1 MKELEEYLNS
11 KIGLTNNKNLEAL
24 HRFFTEDQ
32 LKNLMDKTI
41 AIVGT
46 NGKTSTANFIY
57 NLLGKEEKQVLMFTS
72 PHLVSF
78 QERIQS
84 HSNINFDYILK
95 IVQDFEIENNITLGY
110 FETLFLIACKSFLDN
125 EMDYFI
131 CEAGI
136 GGVLDTTSIIQ
147 SKNVVLTNIGRD
159 HQDLLGYTDLEVLDQ
174 KIFVSNNIDNFFVGD
189 LSDELIKVIEN
200 NYKHLNSKYY
210 LKDFVD
216 GNSKHFTSNQI
227 NYLLASLI
235 VNFLIS
241 SSIRKISL
249 DFNKEFVEGRFE
261 IINRNPLKILDGAH
275 NIDGFIKTIEDY
287 EKVFSLE
294 DTHLYLGFKNG
305 KNIENIITY
314 LKPKKQYN
322 LNFIE
327 ENTFFNQQNPDKFI
341 DYLKSENIDYKIVEL
356 KTFSANKNPSI
367 LLGSLYLIG
376 EYKKRKLHE
385 NVFYDKT

>member
-72 PHLVSF
+72 PHLVNF

-84 HSNINFDYILK
+84 HSNINFDYISR
-95 IVQDFEIENNITLGY
+95 IVHDFEIENNITLGY
-110 FETLFLIACKSFLDN
+110 FETLFLIACKAFLDN

-159 HQDLLGYTDLEVLDQ
+159 HQELLGYTDLEVLDQ
-174 KIFVSNNIDNFFVGD
+174 KIFVSNSIDNLFVGN

-200 NYKHLNSKYY
+200 NYKHFNSKYF
-210 LKDFVD
+210 LNDFIDGKSKD
-216 GNSKHFTSNQI
+216 FTSNQI

-241 SSIRKISL
+241 SSIRKISP

-305 KNIENIITY
+305 KNIENIISY
-314 LKPKKQYN
+314 LKAKKQYK

-341 DYLKSENIDYKIVEL
+341 DYLKSENIDYKIVQL
-356 KTFSANKNPSI
+356 KSFSANKNPSI

-376 EYKKRKLHE
+376 EYKKRI
-385 NVFYDKT
+385 TT

>member
-24 HRFFTEDQ
+24 NRFFTEDQ

-72 PHLVSF
+72 PHLVNF

-84 HSNINFDYILK
+84 HSNINFDYISR
-95 IVQDFEIENNITLGY
+95 IVHDFEMENNITLGY
-110 FETLFLIACKSFLDN
+110 FETLFLIACKAFLDN

-159 HQDLLGYTDLEVLDQ
+159 HQELLGYTDLEVLDQ
-174 KIFVSNNIDNFFVGD
+174 KIFVSNSIDNLFVGN

-200 NYKHLNSKYY
+200 NYKHFNSKYF
-210 LKDFVD
+210 LNDFVD
-216 GNSKHFTSNQI
+216 GKSKDFTSNQI

-235 VNFLIS
+235 VDFLIS
-241 SSIRKISL
+241 SSIRKIPL

-305 KNIENIITY
+305 KNIENIISY
-314 LKPKKQYN
+314 LKAKKQYK

-356 KTFSANKNPSI
+356 KSFSANKNPSI

-376 EYKKRKLHE
+376 EYKKRI
-385 NVFYDKT
+385 TT

>member
-72 PHLVSF
+72 PHLVNF

-84 HSNINFDYILK
+84 HSNINFDYISR
-95 IVQDFEIENNITLGY
+95 IVHDFEIENNITLGY
-110 FETLFLIACKSFLDN
+110 FETLFLIACKAFLDN

-159 HQDLLGYTDLEVLDQ
+159 HQELLGYTDLEVLDQ
-174 KIFVSNNIDNFFVGD
+174 KIFVSNSIDNLFVGN

-200 NYKHLNSKYY
+200 NYKHFNSKYF
-210 LKDFVD
+210 LNDFVD
-216 GNSKHFTSNQI
+216 GKSKDFTSNQI

-241 SSIRKISL
+241 SSIRKIPL

-305 KNIENIITY
+305 KNIENIISY
-314 LKPKKQYN
+314 LKAKKQYK

-341 DYLKSENIDYKIVEL
+341 DFLKSENIDYKIVEL
-356 KTFSANKNPSI
+356 STFSSNKNPSI

-376 EYKKRKLHE
+376 EYKKRI
-385 NVFYDKT
+385 TT

>member
-24 HRFFTEDQ
+24 HRFFTKDQ
-32 LKNLMDKTI
+32 LENLMDKTI

-46 NGKTSTANFIY
+46 NGKTSTANFIF

-72 PHLVSF
+72 PHLVNF
-78 QERIQS
+78 KERIQS
-84 HSNINFDYILK
+84 HSNINFDYISR
-95 IVQDFEIENNITLGY
+95 IVHDFEIENNITLGY
-110 FETLFLIACKSFLDN
+110 FETLFLIACKAFLDN

-159 HQDLLGYTDLEVLDQ
+159 HQELLGYTDLEVLDQ
-174 KIFVSNNIDNFFVGD
+174 KIFVSNSIDNLFVGD
-189 LSDELIKVIEN
+189 LSDELIKVIEK
-200 NYKHLNSKYY
+200 NYKHFKSKYF

-216 GNSKHFTSNQI
+216 GKSKDFTSNQI

-241 SSIRKISL
+241 SSIRKIPL

-305 KNIENIITY
+305 KNIENIISY
-314 LKPKKQYN
+314 LKAKKQYK

-327 ENTFFNQQNPDKFI
+327 DNTFFNQQNPDKFI
-341 DYLKSENIDYKIVEL
+341 DFLKSENIDYKIVEL
-356 KTFSANKNPSI
+356 STFSSNKNPSI

-376 EYKKRKLHE
+376 EYKKRII
-385 NVFYDKT
+385 T

>member
-24 HRFFTEDQ
+24 NRFFTEDQ

-72 PHLVSF
+72 PHLVNF

-84 HSNINFDYILK
+84 HSNINFDYISR
-95 IVQDFEIENNITLGY
+95 IVHDFEIENNITLGY
-110 FETLFLIACKSFLDN
+110 FETLFLIACKAFLDN

-159 HQDLLGYTDLEVLDQ
+159 HQELLGYTDLEVLDQ
-174 KIFVSNNIDNFFVGD
+174 KIFVSNSIDNLFVGN

-200 NYKHLNSKYY
+200 NYKHFNSKYF
-210 LKDFVD
+210 LNDFVD
-216 GNSKHFTSNQI
+216 GKSKDFTSNQI

-241 SSIRKISL
+241 SSIRKIPL

-287 EKVFSLE
+287 EKVYSSE

-305 KNIENIITY
+305 KNIENIISY
-314 LKPKKQYN
+314 LKAKKQYK

-327 ENTFFNQQNPDKFI
+327 DNTFFNQQNPDKFI

-356 KTFSANKNPSI
+356 STFSSNKNPSI

-376 EYKKRKLHE
+376 EYKKRII
-385 NVFYDKT
+385 T

>member
-84 HSNINFDYILK
+84 HSNINFDYISR
-95 IVQDFEIENNITLGY
+95 IVHDFEIENNITLGY
-110 FETLFLIACKSFLDN
+110 FETLFLIACKAFLDN

-174 KIFVSNNIDNFFVGD
+174 KIFVSNSIDNLFVGD

-200 NYKHLNSKYY
+200 NYKHFKSKYF
-210 LKDFVD
+210 LNDFVD
-216 GNSKHFTSNQI
+216 GKSKDFTSNQI

-241 SSIRKISL
+241 SSIRKIPL

-305 KNIENIITY
+305 KNIENIISY
-314 LKPKKQYN
+314 LKAKKQYK

-327 ENTFFNQQNPDKFI
+327 DNTFFNQQNPDKFI
-341 DYLKSENIDYKIVEL
+341 DYLKSENIDYKIAEL

-376 EYKKRKLHE
+376 EYKKRI
-385 NVFYDKT
+385 TT

>member
-1 MKELEEYLNS
+1 LNELEEYLNS

-84 HSNINFDYILK
+84 HSNINFDHISR
-95 IVQDFEIENNITLGY
+95 IVHDFEIENNITLGY
-110 FETLFLIACKSFLDN
+110 FETLFLIACKAFLDN

-189 LSDELIKVIEN
+189 LSDELIKVIES
-200 NYKHLNSKYY
+200 NYKHFNSVYF

-216 GNSKHFTSNQI
+216 GNLKDFTSNQI
-227 NYLLASLI
+227 NYLLASLAA
-235 VNFLIS
+235 NFLIS
-241 SSIRKISL
+241 PSTRKITL
-249 DFNKEFVEGRFE
+249 DFNKKYVEGRFE

-275 NIDGFIKTIEDY
+275 NIDGFVKTIEDY
-287 EKVFSLE
+287 EKVYSLE

-305 KNIENIITY
+305 KNIENIISY
-314 LKPKKQYN
+314 LKPKKQYK
-322 LNFIE
+322 LNFIK
-327 ENTFFNQQNPDKFI
+327 ENTFYNQQNPDKFI
-341 DYLKSENIDYKIVEL
+341 DYLNSENIDYKIAEL

-376 EYKKRKLHE
+376 EYKKRI
-385 NVFYDKT
+385 TT

>member
-24 HRFFTEDQ
+24 NRFFTEDQ

-57 NLLGKEEKQVLMFTS
+57 NLLAKEEKQVLMFTS

-84 HSNINFDYILK
+84 HSNINFDYILR
-95 IVQDFEIENNITLGY
+95 IVHDFEMENNITLGY
-110 FETLFLIACKSFLDN
+110 FETLFLIACKAFLDN

-159 HQDLLGYTDLEVLDQ
+159 HQELLGYTDLEVLDQ
-174 KIFVSNNIDNFFVGD
+174 KIFVSNSIDNLFVGN

-200 NYKHLNSKYY
+200 NYKHFNSKYF
-210 LKDFVD
+210 LNDFVD
-216 GNSKHFTSNQI
+216 GKSKDFTSNQI

-235 VNFLIS
+235 VDFLIS
-241 SSIRKISL
+241 SSTRKIPL

-294 DTHLYLGFKNG
+294 DTYLYLGFKNG
-305 KNIENIITY
+305 KNIENIISY
-314 LKPKKQYN
+314 LKAKKQYK

-356 KTFSANKNPSI
+356 KSFSANKNPSI

-376 EYKKRKLHE
+376 EYKKRI
-385 NVFYDKT
+385 TT

>member
-1 MKELEEYLNS
+1 LNELEEYLNS

-84 HSNINFDYILK
+84 HSNINFDYISR
-95 IVQDFEIENNITLGY
+95 IVHDFEIENNITLGY
-110 FETLFLIACKSFLDN
+110 FETLFLIACKAFLDN

-200 NYKHLNSKYY
+200 NYKHFNSKYF

-216 GNSKHFTSNQI
+216 GNSKDFTSNQI
-227 NYLLASLI
+227 NYLLASL
-235 VNFLIS
+235 VANFLIS
-241 SSIRKISL
+241 SSTRKITL
-249 DFNKEFVEGRFE
+249 DFNKKYVEGRFE

-275 NIDGFIKTIEDY
+275 NIDGFVKTIEDY
-287 EKVFSLE
+287 EKVYSLE

-305 KNIENIITY
+305 KNIENIISY
-314 LKPKKQYN
+314 LKPKKQYK
-322 LNFIE
+322 LNFIK

-341 DYLKSENIDYKIVEL
+341 DYLNSENIDYKIAEL

-376 EYKKRKLHE
+376 EYKKRI
-385 NVFYDKT
+385 TT

>member
-11 KIGLTNNKNLEAL
+11 KIGLTINKNLDVL
-24 HRFFTEDQ
+24 HRFFTEPELD
-32 LKNLMDKTI
+32 NLMNKTI
-41 AIVGT
+41 SIVGT
-46 NGKTSTANFIY
+46 NGKSSTANFVY
-57 NLLGKEEKQVLMFTS
+57 QLLSNEITKVLMFTS
-72 PHLVSF
+72 PHLVNFS
-78 QERIQS
+78 ERIQS
-84 HSNINFDYILK
+84 NSEIKFDYLTGI
-95 IVQDFEIENNITLGY
+95 IQDFESGNNITLGY
-110 FETLFLIACKSFLDN
+110 FETLFLIACKAFLDN

-136 GGVLDTTSIIQ
+136 GGVLDTPSVIQ

-174 KIFVSNNIDNFFVGD
+174 KIFVSNSIDNLFVGD

-200 NYKHLNSKYY
+200 NYKHFKSKYF

-216 GNSKHFTSNQI
+216 GKSKDFTSNQI

-241 SSIRKISL
+241 SNTKKIPL
-249 DFNKEFVEGRFE
+249 DFNQEFVEGRFE

-305 KNIENIITY
+305 KNIENIISY
-314 LKPKKQYN
+314 LKPKKQYK
-322 LNFIE
+322 LNFIKE
-327 ENTFFNQQNPDKFI
+327 DSFFDQQNPNNFINYLKDEDI
-341 DYLKSENIDYKIVEL
+341 DYRIVNLEA
-356 KTFSANKNPSI
+356 FSSNKNPSI

-376 EYKKRKLHE
+376 EYKKR
-385 NVFYDKT
+385 TIT

>member
-32 LKNLMDKTI
+32 LNSLMDKTI

-46 NGKTSTANFIY
+46 NGKTSTANFIF

-84 HSNINFDYILK
+84 HSNINFDYISR
-95 IVQDFEIENNITLGY
+95 IVHDFEIENNITLGY
-110 FETLFLIACKSFLDN
+110 FETLFLIACKAFLDN

-174 KIFVSNNIDNFFVGD
+174 KIFVSNSIDNLFVGD

-200 NYKHLNSKYY
+200 NYKHFKSKYF
-210 LKDFVD
+210 LNDFVD
-216 GNSKHFTSNQI
+216 GKSKDFTSNQI

-241 SSIRKISL
+241 SSTRKITQ

-287 EKVFSLE
+287 EKVYSLE

-305 KNIENIITY
+305 KNIENIISY
-314 LKPKKQYN
+314 LKTKKQYK

-376 EYKKRKLHE
+376 EYKKRI
-385 NVFYDKT
+385 TT

>member
-24 HRFFTEDQ
+24 HRFFTKDQ
-32 LKNLMDKTI
+32 LENLMDKTI

-72 PHLVSF
+72 PHLVNF

-84 HSNINFDYILK
+84 HSNINFDYISR
-95 IVQDFEIENNITLGY
+95 IVHDFEMENNITLGY
-110 FETLFLIACKSFLDN
+110 FETLFLIACKAFLDN

-159 HQDLLGYTDLEVLDQ
+159 HQELLGYTDLEVLDQ
-174 KIFVSNNIDNFFVGD
+174 KIFVSNSIDNLFVGN

-200 NYKHLNSKYY
+200 NYKHFNSKYF
-210 LKDFVD
+210 LNDFVD
-216 GNSKHFTSNQI
+216 GKSKDFTSNQI

-241 SSIRKISL
+241 SSIRKIPL

-305 KNIENIITY
+305 KNIENIISY
-314 LKPKKQYN
+314 LKAKKQYK

-327 ENTFFNQQNPDKFI
+327 DNTFFNQQNPDKFI
-341 DYLKSENIDYKIVEL
+341 DFLKSENIDYKIVEL
-356 KTFSANKNPSI
+356 STFSSNKNPSI

-376 EYKKRKLHE
+376 EYKKRI
-385 NVFYDKT
+385 TT

>member
-1 MKELEEYLNS
+1 LKELEEYLNS

-24 HRFFTEDQ
+24 NRFFTEDQ

-57 NLLGKEEKQVLMFTS
+57 NLLAKEEKQVLMFTS

-84 HSNINFDYILK
+84 HSNINFDYISR
-95 IVQDFEIENNITLGY
+95 IVHDFEMENNITLGY
-110 FETLFLIACKSFLDN
+110 FETLFLIACKAFLDN

-159 HQDLLGYTDLEVLDQ
+159 HQELLGYTDLEVLDQ
-174 KIFVSNNIDNFFVGD
+174 KIFVSNSIDNLFVGN

-200 NYKHLNSKYY
+200 NYKHFNSKYF
-210 LKDFVD
+210 LNDFVD
-216 GNSKHFTSNQI
+216 GKSKDFTSNQI

-241 SSIRKISL
+241 SSTRKIPL

-287 EKVFSLE
+287 EKVYSLE

-305 KNIENIITY
+305 KNIENIISY
-314 LKPKKQYN
+314 LKAKKQYK

-356 KTFSANKNPSI
+356 STFSSNKNPSI

-376 EYKKRKLHE
+376 EYKKRI
-385 NVFYDKT
+385 TT

>member
-32 LKNLMDKTI
+32 LNSLMDKTI

-46 NGKTSTANFIY
+46 NGKTSTANFIF

-84 HSNINFDYILK
+84 HSNINFDYISR
-95 IVQDFEIENNITLGY
+95 IVHDFEIENNITLGY
-110 FETLFLIACKSFLDN
+110 FETLFLIACKAFLDN

-174 KIFVSNNIDNFFVGD
+174 KIFVSNSIDNLFVGD
-189 LSDELIKVIEN
+189 LSDELTKVIEN
-200 NYKHLNSKYY
+200 NYKHFKSRHFLN
-210 LKDFVD
+210 DFVD
-216 GNSKHFTSNQI
+216 GKSKDFTSNQI

-241 SSIRKISL
+241 SSTRKITQ

-287 EKVFSLE
+287 EKVYSLE

-305 KNIENIITY
+305 KNIENIISY
-314 LKPKKQYN
+314 LKAKKQYK

-376 EYKKRKLHE
+376 EYKKRI
-385 NVFYDKT
+385 TT

>member
-24 HRFFTEDQ
+24 HRFFTKDQ
-32 LKNLMDKTI
+32 LENLMDKTI

-72 PHLVSF
+72 PHLVNF

-84 HSNINFDYILK
+84 HSNINFDYISR
-95 IVQDFEIENNITLGY
+95 IVHDFEIENNITLGY
-110 FETLFLIACKSFLDN
+110 FETLFLIACKAFLDN

-159 HQDLLGYTDLEVLDQ
+159 HQELLGYTDLEVLDQ
-174 KIFVSNNIDNFFVGD
+174 KIFVSNSIDNLFVGN

-200 NYKHLNSKYY
+200 NYKHFNSKYF
-210 LKDFVD
+210 LNDFVD
-216 GNSKHFTSNQI
+216 GKSKDFTSNQI

-241 SSIRKISL
+241 SSIRKIPL

-305 KNIENIITY
+305 KNIENIISY
-314 LKPKKQYN
+314 LKVKKQYK

-327 ENTFFNQQNPDKFI
+327 DNTFFNQQNPDKFI
-341 DYLKSENIDYKIVEL
+341 DFLKSENIDYKIVEL
-356 KTFSANKNPSI
+356 STFSSNKNPSI

-376 EYKKRKLHE
+376 EYKKRII
-385 NVFYDKT
+385 T

>member
-11 KIGLTNNKNLEAL
+11 KIGLTKNKNLGAL

-32 LKNLMDKTI
+32 LKNLMDKTV

-57 NLLGKEEKQVLMFTS
+57 KQLSKEYKQVLMFTS
-72 PHLVSF
+72 PHLVNF

-84 HSNINFDYILK
+84 QSDINFDYISRF
-95 IVQDFEIENNITLGY
+95 VHDFEIENKITLGY

-125 EMDYFI
+125 KMDYFI

-136 GGVLDTTSIIQ
+136 GGVLDTTSVIQ

-159 HQDLLGYTDLEVLDQ
+159 HQELLGYTDLEVLDQ
-174 KIFVSNNIDNFFVGD
+174 KIFVSNNIDNLFVGD
-189 LSDELIKVIEN
+189 IGDELVKVIEN
-200 NYKHLNSKYY
+200 NYKHSKSKHF
-210 LKDFVD
+210 LKDFIN
-216 GNSKHFTSNQI
+216 GKSKDLTSNQI
-227 NYLLASLI
+227 NFLLASLV
-235 VNFLIS
+235 VNSLLGS
-241 SSIRKISL
+241 NTTKISL
-249 DFNKEFVEGRFE
+249 DLNQEFVEGRFE
-261 IINRNPLKILDGAH
+261 IINLNPLKILDGAH

-287 EKVFSLE
+287 ETVYSPE
-294 DTHLYLGFKNG
+294 DTDLYLGFKNG
-305 KNIENIITY
+305 KNIENIISY

-327 ENTFFNQQNPDKFI
+327 EDTFFDQQNPDKFT
-341 DYLKSENIDYKIVEL
+341 DYLESENVDFKLVNL
-356 KTFSANKNPSI
+356 SAFSSNKNPSI

-376 EYKKRKLHE
+376 EYKKRI
-385 NVFYDKT
+385 TT

>member
-24 HRFFTEDQ
+24 HRFFTKDQ
-32 LKNLMDKTI
+32 LENLMDKTI

-72 PHLVSF
+72 PHLVNF

-84 HSNINFDYILK
+84 HSNINFDYISR
-95 IVQDFEIENNITLGY
+95 IVHDFEIENNITLGY
-110 FETLFLIACKSFLDN
+110 FETLFLIACKAFLDN

-159 HQDLLGYTDLEVLDQ
+159 HQELLGYTDLEVLDQ
-174 KIFVSNNIDNFFVGD
+174 KIFVSNSIDNLFVGN

-200 NYKHLNSKYY
+200 NYKHFKSKYF

-216 GNSKHFTSNQI
+216 GKSKDFTSNQI

-241 SSIRKISL
+241 SNTKKIPL
-249 DFNKEFVEGRFE
+249 DFNQEFVEGRFE
-261 IINRNPLKILDGAH
+261 IINQNPLKILDGAH

-287 EKVFSLE
+287 EKVYRSE

-305 KNIENIITY
+305 KNIENIISY
-314 LKPKKQYN
+314 LKTKKQYK

-327 ENTFFNQQNPDKFI
+327 DNTFFNQQNPDKFI

-356 KTFSANKNPSI
+356 SAFSSNKNPSI

-376 EYKKRKLHE
+376 EYKKR
-385 NVFYDKT
+385 TIT

>member
-1 MKELEEYLNS
+1 LKELEEYLNS

-32 LKNLMDKTI
+32 LNSLMDKTI

-46 NGKTSTANFIY
+46 NGKTSTANFIF

-84 HSNINFDYILK
+84 HSNINFDYISR
-95 IVQDFEIENNITLGY
+95 IVHDFEIENNITLGY
-110 FETLFLIACKSFLDN
+110 FETIFLIACKAFLDN

-174 KIFVSNNIDNFFVGD
+174 KIFVSNSIDNLFVGD
-189 LSDELIKVIEN
+189 LSDELTKVIEN
-200 NYKHLNSKYY
+200 NYTHFKSRHFLN
-210 LKDFVD
+210 DFVD
-216 GNSKHFTSNQI
+216 GKSKDFTSNQI

-241 SSIRKISL
+241 SSTRKITQ

-287 EKVFSLE
+287 EKMYSIE

-305 KNIENIITY
+305 KNIENIISY
-314 LKPKKQYN
+314 LKTKKQYK

-327 ENTFFNQQNPDKFI
+327 DNTFFNQQNPDKFI
-341 DYLKSENIDYKIVEL
+341 DYLKSENVDYKIVEL
-356 KTFSANKNPSI
+356 STFSSNKNPSI

-376 EYKKRKLHE
+376 EYKKRII
-385 NVFYDKT
+385 T

>member
-24 HRFFTEDQ
+24 HRFFTKDQ
-32 LKNLMDKTI
+32 LENLMDKTI

-72 PHLVSF
+72 PHLVNF

-84 HSNINFDYILK
+84 HSNINFDYISR
-95 IVQDFEIENNITLGY
+95 IVHDFEIENNITLGY
-110 FETLFLIACKSFLDN
+110 FETLFLIACKAFLDN

-159 HQDLLGYTDLEVLDQ
+159 HQELLGYTDLEVLDQ
-174 KIFVSNNIDNFFVGD
+174 KIFVSNSIDNLFVGN

-200 NYKHLNSKYY
+200 NYKHFNSKYF
-210 LKDFVD
+210 LNDFVD
-216 GNSKHFTSNQI
+216 GKSKDFTSNQI

-241 SSIRKISL
+241 SSIRKIPL

-305 KNIENIITY
+305 KNIENIISY
-314 LKPKKQYN
+314 LKAKKQYK

-327 ENTFFNQQNPDKFI
+327 DNTFFNQQNPDKFI

-356 KTFSANKNPSI
+356 STFSSNKNPSI

-376 EYKKRKLHE
+376 EYKKRI
-385 NVFYDKT
+385 TT

>member
-24 HRFFTEDQ
+24 HRFFTVDQ

-72 PHLVSF
+72 PHLMNF

-84 HSNINFDYILK
+84 QSDSNFGYISSL
-95 IVQDFEIENNITLGY
+95 VYDFEIDNNITLGY
-110 FETLFLIACKSFLDN
+110 FETLFLIACKAFLDN

-174 KIFVSNNIDNFFVGD
+174 KIFVSNSIDNLFVGN

-200 NYKHLNSKYY
+200 NYKHFNSKYF
-210 LKDFVD
+210 LNDFVD
-216 GNSKHFTSNQI
+216 GKSKDFTSNQI

-241 SSIRKISL
+241 SSIRKIPL

-261 IINRNPLKILDGAH
+261 VINRNPLKILDGAH

-287 EKVFSLE
+287 EKVYSSG

-305 KNIENIITY
+305 RNIENIISY
-314 LKPKKQYN
+314 LKPKKQYK

-327 ENTFFNQQNPDKFI
+327 DNTFFNQQNPDKFI
-341 DYLKSENIDYKIVEL
+341 DFLKSENIDYKIVEL
-356 KTFSANKNPSI
+356 STFSSNKNPSI

-376 EYKKRKLHE
+376 EYKKRI
-385 NVFYDKT
+385 TT

>member
-1 MKELEEYLNS
+1 MKELEKYLSS

-32 LKNLMDKTI
+32 LKYLMDKTI

-57 NLLGKEEKQVLMFTS
+57 KLLSKETKQVLMFTS
-72 PHLVSF
+72 PHLVNF

-84 HSNINFDYILK
+84 YSDINFDFITRS
-95 IVQDFEIENNITLGY
+95 VHDFETENNITLGY
-110 FETLFLIACKSFLDN
+110 FETLFLIACKAFLDN

-136 GGVLDTTSIIQ
+136 GGVLDTTSVIQ

-159 HQDLLGYTDLEVLDQ
+159 HQDLLGCTDLDVLDQ
-174 KIFVSNNIDNFFVGD
+174 KIFVSKSIDNLFVGE

-200 NYKHLNSKYY
+200 DYKHFKSKH
-210 LKDFVD
+210 LLRDFIDDKSKDF
-216 GNSKHFTSNQI
+216 SSNQL

-235 VNFLIS
+235 VNFLLGS
-241 SSIRKISL
+241 NTKKVPL
-249 DFNKEFVEGRFE
+249 DFNLEFVEGRFE

-275 NIDGFIKTIEDY
+275 NIDGFIRTIEDY
-287 EKVFSLE
+287 EKVYSSL
-294 DTHLYLGFKNG
+294 DTYLYLGFKNG
-305 KNIENIITY
+305 KNIENIISY
-314 LKPKKQYN
+314 LKPKKQYK

-327 ENTFFNQQNPDKFI
+327 EKTFFNQQNPVKFI
-341 DYLKSENIDYKIVEL
+341 DYLESENIDYKIVEL
-356 KTFSANKNPSI
+356 STFSSNKNPSI

-376 EYKKRKLHE
+376 EYKKRI
-385 NVFYDKT
+385 TT

>member
-32 LKNLMDKTI
+32 LNSLMDKTI

-46 NGKTSTANFIY
+46 NGKTSTANFIF

-84 HSNINFDYILK
+84 HSNINFDYISR
-95 IVQDFEIENNITLGY
+95 IVHDFEIENNITLGY
-110 FETLFLIACKSFLDN
+110 FETLFLIACKAFLDN

-174 KIFVSNNIDNFFVGD
+174 KIFVSNSIDNLFVGN

-200 NYKHLNSKYY
+200 NYKHFNSKYF
-210 LKDFVD
+210 LNDFVD
-216 GNSKHFTSNQI
+216 GKSKDFTSNQI
-227 NYLLASLI
+227 NYLLASWV

-241 SSIRKISL
+241 SSTKKITA
-249 DFNKEFVEGRFE
+249 DFNKEYVEGRFE

-287 EKVFSLE
+287 EKVYSLE

-305 KNIENIITY
+305 KKIENIIRY
-314 LKPKKQYN
+314 LKSKKQYK

-327 ENTFFNQQNPDKFI
+327 ENTFYNQQSPDKFI
-341 DYLKSENIDYKIVEL
+341 DYLETENIDYKIVEL
-356 KTFSANKNPSI
+356 STFSSNKNPSI

-376 EYKKRKLHE
+376 EYKKRITTWKHFLW
-385 NVFYDKT
+385 

>member
-32 LKNLMDKTI
+32 LNSLMDKTI

-46 NGKTSTANFIY
+46 NGKTSTANFIF

-84 HSNINFDYILK
+84 HSNINFDYISR
-95 IVQDFEIENNITLGY
+95 IVHDFEIENNITLGY
-110 FETLFLIACKSFLDN
+110 FETLFLIACKAFLDN

-159 HQDLLGYTDLEVLDQ
+159 HQELLGYTDLEVLDQ
-174 KIFVSNNIDNFFVGD
+174 KIFVSNSIDNLFVGN

-200 NYKHLNSKYY
+200 NYKHFNSKYF
-210 LKDFVD
+210 LNDFVD
-216 GNSKHFTSNQI
+216 GKSKDFTSNQI

-305 KNIENIITY
+305 KNIENIISY
-314 LKPKKQYN
+314 LKAKKQYK

-327 ENTFFNQQNPDKFI
+327 DNTFFNQQNPDKFI
-341 DYLKSENIDYKIVEL
+341 DFLKSENIDYKIVEL
-356 KTFSANKNPSI
+356 STFSSNKNPSI

-376 EYKKRKLHE
+376 EYKKRII
-385 NVFYDKT
+385 T

>member
-1 MKELEEYLNS
+1 MKELEDYLNF

-32 LKNLMDKTI
+32 LKYLMDKTI
-41 AIVGT
+41 SIVGT

-57 NLLGKEEKQVLMFTS
+57 KLLIKEKKQVLMFTS
-72 PHLVSF
+72 PHLVNF
-78 QERIQS
+78 EERIQS
-84 HSNINFDYILK
+84 HSDINFDFISRS
-95 IVQDFEIENNITLGY
+95 VHDFEIENNITLGY
-110 FETLFLIACKSFLDN
+110 FETLFLIACKAFLDN

-136 GGVLDTTSIIQ
+136 GGVLDTTSVIQ

-159 HQDLLGYTDLEVLDQ
+159 HQDLLGYSDLEVLDQ
-174 KIFVSNNIDNFFVGD
+174 KIFVSNSIDNLFVGD
-189 LSDELIKVIEN
+189 LSDKLIKAIED
-200 NYKHLNSKYY
+200 NYDHYKSKHFLMNFVDGK
-210 LKDFVD
+210 LKDF
-216 GNSKHFTSNQI
+216 TSTQL
-227 NYLLASLI
+227 NYLLASLV
-235 VNFLIS
+235 VNFLQ
-241 SSIRKISL
+241 SL
-249 DFNKEFVEGRFE
+249 NTKNITLKSNQEFVEGRFE

-287 EKVFSLE
+287 EKVYSLG

-305 KNIENIITY
+305 KNIEKIINY
-314 LKPKKQYN
+314 LKPKKQYK

-341 DYLKSENIDYKIVEL
+341 IYLESENIDYKIVEL
-356 KTFSANKNPSI
+356 STFSSNKNPSI

-376 EYKKRKLHE
+376 EYKKRII
-385 NVFYDKT
+385 T